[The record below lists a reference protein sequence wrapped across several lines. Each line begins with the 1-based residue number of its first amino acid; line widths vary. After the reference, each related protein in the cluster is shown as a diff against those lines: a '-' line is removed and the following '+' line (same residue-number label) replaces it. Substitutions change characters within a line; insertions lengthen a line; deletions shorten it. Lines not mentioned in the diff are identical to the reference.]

1 MNEIFYTQNR
11 LRDFNIECGK
21 ISKLINGLNS
31 QKVHGHDGISR
42 LMVKLCN
49 LDITKP
55 LSIRYKNCLQ
65 QGVLP
70 DEWKKV
76 I

>member
-11 LRDFNIECGK
+11 LRDFDIECGK

-31 QKVHGHDGISR
+31 QKVHGHDGISI
-42 LMVKLCN
+42 LMVTLCN

-55 LSIRYKNCLQ
+55 LSIRYNNCVQ

-70 DEWKKV
+70 DVW
-76 I
+76 

>member
-11 LRDFNIECGK
+11 LRDFDIECGK

-31 QKVHGHDGISR
+31 QKVHGHDGISI

-65 QGVLP
+65 KGVLP